1 MRFDWPI
8 ALKELDKGLKKFS
21 KIFFYWFVFDTLL
34 TVLPKLP
41 DPIAKKIMDKMLS
54 LFGLGE

>member
-21 KIFFYWFVFDTLL
+21 KIFIYWFVFDTLL